1 MQPPLLPDETLQ
13 RVLRLARAD
22 GLGVLIVATF
32 FALTSAAIGDLTGA
46 VVWLLVGGA
55 GASELHGGV
64 LLRGG
69 EARGLSWIVASQFL
83 LLFVVAVHCALRL
96 SHYDATLMREA
107 LTPEMKATVAQAEIK
122 EEDFLRLVYNTT
134 YTAIAGVTLLY
145 KGGLALYFHR
155 RRQAVAAA
163 LALGD

>member
-1 MQPPLLPDETLQ
+1 MQPPLLPEETLQ

-32 FALTSAAIGDLTGA
+32 FALTSAAIGDFAGA
-46 VVWLLVGGA
+46 VVWLLVAGA
-55 GASELHGGV
+55 GAGELHGGV
-64 LLRGG
+64 LLR
-69 EARGLSWIVASQFL
+69 EAETRGLNWIVASQFL
-83 LLFVVAVHCALRL
+83 LLLVVAVHCALRL
-96 SHYDATLMREA
+96 SHYDPAVMHEA
-107 LTPEMKATVAQAEIK
+107 LTPEMKATLVQAELK
-122 EEDFLRLVYNTT
+122 EEDFLRLVYHTT

-163 LALGD
+163 MELGD